1 MFGLPGTGKTMNL
14 VELVQQLIH
23 RSKRVLVC
31 GTSNISVDPLLERLS
46 DKHDNEDLVR
56 ISQPAKVLPSC
67 VKHTLNVLFKAHEDT
82 NILLKLRN
90 R

>member
-1 MFGLPGTGKTMNL
+1 MNL

-23 RSKRVLVC
+23 RSKKVLVC